1 MTPTIRFKRAIR
13 FKPAIRL
20 KPAIRFKRAIRFIH
34 LWAGL
39 VFGTILVVLGLTG
52 SALAWMHELD
62 LLLNPALLRVAPPP
76 GLARG
81 APMRVA
87 PATVQAAS
95 ARLLA
100 DPRYGRPSQ
109 LMLPERAGEVLVA
122 WYRDPKQPASTW
134 QVALSRQV
142 MLDPATLAVTGERT
156 WGGFGLSRPQL
167 MSTLFHVH
175 RYLVAGETGKTVIGV
190 TGVALLLLALTGIVL
205 WWPRM
210 TASAIQAALTVR
222 HGGNWPRFHFQLHR
236 AGGFFAA
243 PVLLVLALS
252 GVYFNMPQWVLPI
265 VGALAPLAP
274 AGKAL
279 NRSAP
284 DAAPIAPA
292 AAMAAAQAL
301 FPQARVSRVGLPARP
316 GQPYEIRLR
325 QPGELRAGEGAT
337 RVSIDAG
344 DGRVLRTVDPQRA
357 PAGDTFLS
365 WMFPLHTGEAFGNAG
380 RTFISLFGVV
390 PLLFFVTGLFIWIK
404 LHRPAQ
410 RKTRVPAR

>member
-1 MTPTIRFKRAIR
+1 MKA
-13 FKPAIRL
+13 
-20 KPAIRFKRAIRFIH
+20 AIRFIH

-39 VFGTILVVLGLTG
+39 IFGTILVLLGLTG

-62 LLLNPALLRVAPPP
+62 VLLNPGLLQVAPPP

-81 APMRVA
+81 APIRVT
-87 PATVQAAS
+87 PASVQAAS
-95 ARLLA
+95 ERLLA
-100 DPRYGRPSQ
+100 DPLYGRPSQ
-109 LMLPERAGEVLVA
+109 LVLPARAGDVFVA

-134 QVALSRQV
+134 QVARSRQV
-142 MLDPATLAVTGERT
+142 MLDPATLAVTGERS
-156 WGGFGLSRPQL
+156 WGGFALSRPQL
-167 MSTLFHVH
+167 MSTLFHLH

-190 TGVALLLLALTGIVL
+190 TGVALLLLSLTGIVL

-210 TASAIQAALTVR
+210 TASAIKAALTVR

-243 PVLLVLALS
+243 PVLLVLAVS
-252 GVYFNMPQWVLPI
+252 GVYFNMPEWVRPL
-265 VGALAPLAP
+265 VASVAPLAP
-274 AGKAL
+274 GGKSV

-284 DAAPIAPA
+284 DTAPDTAPPSPPIAPS
-292 AAMAAAQAL
+292 AAMAAAQAQ
-301 FPQARVSRVGLPARP
+301 FPQARVSRVGMPAKP

-325 QPGELRAGEGAT
+325 QPGELRAGDGAT
-337 RVSIDAG
+337 RVSVDAG

-365 WMFPLHTGEAFGNAG
+365 WMFPLHTGEAFGLAG
-380 RTFISLFGVV
+380 RAFISLFGVV

-404 LHRPAQ
+404 LHRPKK
-410 RKTRVPAR
+410 RKARILAA

>member
-1 MTPTIRFKRAIR
+1 M
-13 FKPAIRL
+13 KPL
-20 KPAIRFKRAIRFIH
+20 IRFIH

-39 VFGTILVVLGLTG
+39 IFGTILVVLGLTG

-62 LLLNPALLRVAPPP
+62 VLLNPALLQVAPPP
-76 GLARG
+76 GLAPG

-87 PATVQAAS
+87 PATVQAATE
-95 ARLLA
+95 RLLA
-100 DPRYGRPSQ
+100 DPLYGRPSQ
-109 LMLPERAGEVLVA
+109 LMLPERAGDVFVA
-122 WYRDPKQPASTW
+122 WYRDHKQPASAW
-134 QVALSRQV
+134 RVALSRQV

-167 MSTLFHVH
+167 MSTLFHIH
-175 RYLVAGETGKTVIGV
+175 RYLVAGDTGKTVIGV

-210 TASAIQAALTVR
+210 TVSAIKGALTVR

-265 VGALAPLAP
+265 VASVATLAPNV
-274 AGKAL
+274 KAA

-284 DAAPIAPA
+284 DAAPIAPLD
-292 AAMAAAQAL
+292 AMAAAQAQ
-301 FPQARVSRVGLPARP
+301 FPQARVSRVGLPAKP

-325 QPGELRAGEGAT
+325 QPGEVRAGDGAT

-344 DGRVLRTVDPQRA
+344 DGRVLRIVDPLRA

-365 WMFPLHTGEAFGNAG
+365 WMFPLHTGEAFGIAG
-380 RTFISLFGVV
+380 RAFISLFGIV

-404 LHRPAQ
+404 LQRPKK
-410 RKTRVPAR
+410 RKARAAAA